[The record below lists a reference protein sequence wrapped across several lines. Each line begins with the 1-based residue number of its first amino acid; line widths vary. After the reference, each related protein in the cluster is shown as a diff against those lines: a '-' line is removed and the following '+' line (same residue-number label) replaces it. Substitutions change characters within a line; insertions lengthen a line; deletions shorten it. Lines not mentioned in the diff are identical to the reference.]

1 MTRAVWD
8 ASAVLMVLK
17 SEPGWER
24 LVAELDRAV
33 IGSVNLA
40 EVAGKLIEAGMP
52 ADDARRAIESLAFE
66 VIPFNEEHA
75 YLCGSLRPPTRS
87 HGLSLGDRACLA
99 VALAAEL
106 PVLTADRRWLDL
118 DVSVEVHAVR

>member
-1 MTRAVWD
+1 
-8 ASAVLMVLK
+8 MVLK

-24 LVAELDRAV
+24 LVAEFDQAV
-33 IGSVNLA
+33 IGSISLA

-52 ADDARRAIESLAFE
+52 ADDARRSIESLAFE
-66 VIPFNEEHA
+66 VIPFSEEHA

-87 HGLSLGDRACLA
+87 YGLSLGDRACLA

-106 PVLTADRRWLDL
+106 PVLTADRRWQDL
-118 DVSVEVHAVR
+118 DVGVEVHAVR

>member
-24 LVAELDRAV
+24 LVEEFDQGM
-33 IGSVNLA
+33 IGSINLA

-52 ADDARRAIESLAFE
+52 VDDVRQSIRSLAFE
-66 VIPFNEEHA
+66 VVPFSEEHA
-75 YLCGSLRPPTRS
+75 YLCGLLRPPTRS

-99 VALAAEL
+99 VALAVEL
-106 PVLTADRRWLDL
+106 PVVTADRRWQDL
-118 DVSVEVHAVR
+118 DVGVEVHVAR